1 MVKFPV
7 EESYMNIKT
16 SELKNNI
23 EFVYKRNPD
32 TPRIA
37 LYLNFSLNNP
47 LPDPGV
53 YSLMVRLFMQ
63 GTKKYNAQQLSEE
76 LDKYAIEF
84 TAEMKLDY
92 VKFKF
97 VCLNEDFEHALDVF
111 SDIIKNTTFEE
122 FEKERTK
129 LEGEIIAELDSP
141 RAKIIDSY
149 YKNLYEGHNYG
160 YTNTVILENLKNLKK
175 EDIIN
180 AYSAIV
186 ENSKKVMA
194 FVGDLDFETVKNLL
208 DEKLGDITPSVNVLP
223 DLKKPVLSKTKEVE
237 LIQEDLNQAHIL
249 KGWIVDSADS
259 NDFAAIS
266 VMNIILGASGL
277 SSRLFLE
284 LRDKKGLAYVVR
296 SAYDVARLSAN
307 FSIYIATEPNNV
319 DVSLKGFEE
328 EIEKIRT
335 IPVSEEELENAKNN
349 LFGKWAFISETNS
362 QQANWLAHYG
372 IMGFGFDFHSKAVE
386 KVKKVTVQDIMDCAN
401 KYFNDIYVLS
411 VLKP

>member
-1 MVKFPV
+1 
-7 EESYMNIKT
+7 MNIKT

-32 TPRIA
+32 TPRVA
-37 LYLNFSLNNP
+37 FYLNFSLNNP
-47 LPDPGV
+47 LPVPGV

-97 VCLNEDFEHALDVF
+97 VCLNEDFERALDIF
-111 SDIIKNTTFEE
+111 SDIVKNTTFDE

-149 YKNLYEGHNYG
+149 YKNIYEGHNYG

-175 EDIIN
+175 QDIID
-180 AYSAIV
+180 AYAAIV
-186 ENSKKVMA
+186 ENSKKVAA
-194 FVGDLDFETVKNLL
+194 FVGDLDFERVKKAV
-208 DEKLGDITPSVNVLP
+208 DEKLGDITPSIKELP
-223 DLKKPVLSKTKEVE
+223 NLKKPLLSQTKNVE
-237 LIQEDLNQAHIL
+237 LIQQDLNQAHIL
-249 KGWIVDSADS
+249 KGWIVDTADS
-259 NDFAAIS
+259 SDFAAIS
-266 VMNIILGASGL
+266 LLNIILGASGL

-307 FSIYIATEPNNV
+307 FSIYIATEPKNIEI
-319 DVSLKGFEE
+319 SLKGFAE
-328 EIEKIRT
+328 EIEKIKT
-335 IPVSEEELENAKNN
+335 IPVTEEELENAKNN

-386 KVKKVTVQDIMDCAN
+386 RVKKVTVQDILACAN
-401 KYFNDIYVLS
+401 KYFNDTYVLS

>member
-1 MVKFPV
+1 
-7 EESYMNIKT
+7 MNIKV

-32 TPRIA
+32 TPRVA
-37 LYLNFSLNNP
+37 FYLNFSLNNP
-47 LPDPGV
+47 LPVPGV

-97 VCLNEDFEHALDVF
+97 VCLNEDFERALDIF
-111 SDIIKNTTFEE
+111 SDIVKNTTFEE

-149 YKNLYEGHNYG
+149 YKNIYEGHNYG

-175 EDIIN
+175 QDIID
-180 AYSAIV
+180 AYAAIV
-186 ENSKKVMA
+186 ENSKKVAA
-194 FVGDLDFETVKNLL
+194 FVGDLDFEKVKSAI
-208 DEKLGDITPSVNVLP
+208 DEKLGDITPSVNKLP
-223 DLKKPVLSKTKEVE
+223 YLKKPVLSETKKVE
-237 LIQEDLNQAHIL
+237 LIQQDLNQAHIL
-249 KGWIVDSADS
+249 KGWIVDTADS
-259 NDFAAIS
+259 YDFAAIS
-266 VMNIILGASGL
+266 LLNIILGASGL

-307 FSIYIATEPNNV
+307 FSIYIATEPKNIE
-319 DVSLKGFEE
+319 VSLKGFEE
-328 EIEKIRT
+328 EIEKIKT
-335 IPVSEEELENAKNN
+335 VPVTEEELENAKNN

-372 IMGFGFDFHSKAVE
+372 IMGFGFDFHEKAVE
-386 KVKKVTVQDIMDCAN
+386 KVKKVTAQDILTCAN
-401 KYFNDIYVLS
+401 KYFNETFVLS

>member
-1 MVKFPV
+1 
-7 EESYMNIKT
+7 MNIKI

-32 TPRIA
+32 TPRVA
-37 LYLNFSLNNP
+37 FYLNFSLNNP

-53 YSLMVRLFMQ
+53 YSLMVRLFLQ
-63 GTKKYNAQQLSEE
+63 GTKKYNAQQLSEK

-97 VCLNEDFEHALDVF
+97 VCLNEDFDKALELF
-111 SDIIKNTTFEE
+111 SDIVKNTTFEE
-122 FEKERTK
+122 FEKERAK

-149 YKNLYEGHNYG
+149 YKNIYEGHNYG

-175 EDIIN
+175 QDVID
-180 AYSAIV
+180 AYNAIV
-186 ENSKKVMA
+186 DNSKKVAA
-194 FVGDLDFETVKNLL
+194 FVGDLDFDRVKNSL
-208 DEKLGDITPSVNVLP
+208 DDKLGDITPSVKVLP
-223 DLKKPVLSKTKEVE
+223 ELPRPLLSNKKEVE
-237 LIQEDLNQAHIL
+237 LIQQDLNQAHIL

-259 NDFAAIS
+259 SDYPAIALL
-266 VMNIILGASGL
+266 NIILGASGL

-307 FSIYIATEPNNV
+307 FSIYIATEPGNIE
-319 DVSLKGFEE
+319 VSLKGFEE
-328 EIEKIRT
+328 EIEKIKT
-335 IPVSEEELENAKNN
+335 IPVTEEELENAKNN

-372 IMGFGFDFHSKAVE
+372 IMGFGFDFHEKAVE
-386 KVKKVTVQDIMDCAN
+386 RVKKVTVQDILNCAN
-401 KYFNDIYVLS
+401 KYFNDKFVLS

>member
-1 MVKFPV
+1 
-7 EESYMNIKT
+7 MNIKI

-32 TPRIA
+32 TPRVA
-37 LYLNFSLNNP
+37 FYLNFSLNNP

-53 YSLMVRLFMQ
+53 YSLMVRLFLQ

-97 VCLNEDFEHALDVF
+97 VCLNEDFDKALELF
-111 SDIIKNTTFEE
+111 SDIVKNTTFEE
-122 FEKERTK
+122 FEKERAK
-129 LEGEIIAELDSP
+129 LEGEIIAELDAP

-149 YKNLYEGHNYG
+149 YKNIYEGHNYG

-175 EDIIN
+175 QDVID
-180 AYSAIV
+180 AYNAIV
-186 ENSKKVMA
+186 DNSKKVAA
-194 FVGDLDFETVKNLL
+194 FVGDLDFDRVKNSLH
-208 DEKLGDITPSVNVLP
+208 DKLGDITPTVKVLP
-223 DLKKPVLSKTKEVE
+223 ELPRPLLSNKKEVE
-237 LIQEDLNQAHIL
+237 LIQQDLNQAHIL

-259 NDFAAIS
+259 SDYPAIALL
-266 VMNIILGASGL
+266 NIILGASGL

-307 FSIYIATEPNNV
+307 FSIYIATEPGNIE
-319 DVSLKGFEE
+319 VSLKGFEE
-328 EIEKIRT
+328 EIEKIKT
-335 IPVSEEELENAKNN
+335 IPVTEEELENAKNN

-372 IMGFGFDFHSKAVE
+372 IMGFGFDFHEKAVE
-386 KVKKVTVQDIMDCAN
+386 RVKKVTVQDILNCAN
-401 KYFNDIYVLS
+401 KYFNDKFVLS